1 MRMIVL
7 LVLTVFIAG
16 CERPLISEDEAKKV
30 ITTIGKGCMYGG
42 YEAWRKK
49 KSVGVISKDKFD
61 LAHLSVG
68 DNEVTLLVTTRDP
81 IGCIMRVTGTDQK
94 TAINA
99 FYTLN
104 AGGIVVMSIS
114 GVPFTCTLGSKNRKS
129 FYCSAR
135 TLVFTPKRVEEVREG
150 VCGELMNYLQQNG
163 LNIPK
168 CMEVL

>member
-1 MRMIVL
+1 MRLIVF
-7 LVLTVFIAG
+7 LVLIVFIAG
-16 CERPLISEDEAKKV
+16 CEKPLISEGEAKKV
-30 ITTIGKGCMYGG
+30 ITTVGKGCMHGG
-42 YEAWRKK
+42 YEAWQKE
-49 KSVGVISKDKFD
+49 KSMGVISKDKFD

-135 TLVFTPKRVEEVREG
+135 TLVFTPKRVEEVKEG

-163 LNIPK
+163 LNVPK

>member
-1 MRMIVL
+1 MKLSVL
-7 LVLTVFIAG
+7 LVFIVFIAG
-16 CERPLISEDEAKKV
+16 CERPLISEGEIKKV
-30 ITTIGKGCMYGG
+30 ITTVGKGCMYGG
-42 YEAWRKK
+42 YEVWQKG
-49 KSVGVISKDKFD
+49 KSAGVISKDKLD

-68 DNEVTLLVTTRDP
+68 DNEATLLVTTRDP
-81 IGCIMRVTGTDQK
+81 IGCIMRMTGADQK

-114 GVPFTCTLGSKNRKS
+114 GVPFTCTSGSKNRKG

-135 TLVFTPKRVEEVREG
+135 TLVFTPKRVEEVREE
-150 VCGELMNYLQQNG
+150 VCGELMDYLRQNG